1 MTNNGMVVSD
11 QAAAGGAMSERRLAC
26 GVPGVLSVLLV
37 SGLIGVVSP
46 HSH

>member
-1 MTNNGMVVSD
+1 MACVTNNGMVVSD
-11 QAAAGGAMSERRLAC
+11 QAAAGGAMGERRLAC
-26 GVPGVLSVLLV
+26 GVLSVLLV